1 MAQNDIIDIDELL
14 PEEEELLA
22 QPLNKLN
29 YEQPVVGGIEKNYY
43 ADRTGD
49 FITPDIKNFLV
60 DKVNISPSVIDF
72 VLGKPYSFRDRFIN
86 LNPIDAYRDLLRLQI
101 PGDQPLGEGQQ
112 PFGLNIQELFNPTS
126 PDVRRAKAA
135 GIDVEKG
142 APYQVMKDAEYLPAD
157 QRDRGVRLL
166 LKEAYPD
173 VPVKDFNLQI
183 EPRTNRVI
191 YTDPETGKRQFI
203 NPPGIDWADVNA
215 IMEPLALEMA
225 TGAAGLAVGTTVGPI
240 TGGTVGGGTG
250 LVYTAQLTDNPF
262 FQVAGATAGA
272 TAGAVSAPITFTA
285 IGEGLGHF
293 FWRYS
298 NLRGLKDRGI
308 LDETYT
314 NDKILETAIKDAG
327 LVGLFGLTGQTA
339 FSALGRFMTANP
351 IKIGVDE
358 DSFVKA
364 YEKVQGTKQTGTA
377 AEKKAVEDI
386 TTPEILQMAGVSTP
400 GVRGVLQ
407 KEVELS
413 AKARP
418 DVEVRVDAQA
428 KARQEGYDVL
438 FEETG
443 IDPVI
448 FDLDDVTKVNQ
459 ALGSRIINNL
469 DLGTKR
475 LDKGEQAIINTLKQ
489 LQKEN
494 KPENLFKTIW
504 KEGEISNSQV
514 LRELM
519 PDELVTDFKTLIYR
533 DFIEKTGK
541 NPQQIKQYIKNH
553 SDAMGVWFGDD
564 FVKGLKGY
572 NKIIDDITVLAGKE
586 GLPSS
591 QFQKLVTGLVRAYVG
606 IFTRPG
612 RFITAGGQLTEKVRK
627 GSFEDMILNPD
638 ALYRRLKR
646 GEFFKLGTPMGET
659 NSALARAVARAY
671 GEDEF
676 LDRAEVDQ
684 PSRAFPPAVPDVTSG
699 LEDVQLN
706 RGGEALMELKY

>member
-1 MAQNDIIDIDELL
+1 MAQNDIINIDELL

-29 YEQPVVGGIEKNYY
+29 YEKPVVGGIEKGYY
-43 ADRTGD
+43 PDKAGD
-49 FITPDIKNFLV
+49 FISSDIKNFLV
-60 DKVNISPSVIDF
+60 DKVNISPSVIDA

-86 LNPIDAYRDLLRLQI
+86 LNPIDAFRDLARFSI
-101 PGDQPLGEGQQ
+101 PGSQPLGEGQQ
-112 PFGLNIQELFNPTS
+112 PFGLNIQELFSPTS
-126 PDVRRAKAA
+126 PEVRRAKAA

-166 LKEAYPD
+166 LKEAYPE
-173 VPVKDFNLQI
+173 VPVKDFDIQL
-183 EPRTNRVI
+183 EPRTNRII
-191 YTDPETGKRQFI
+191 YKDPETGKRQFI
-203 NPPGIDWADVNA
+203 NPPGIDRADIQA

-225 TGAAGLAVGTTVGPI
+225 TGLAGLGVGSTVGPI
-240 TGGTVGGGTG
+240 TGGTVGGTAG
-250 LVYTAQLTDNPF
+250 LTYTAQLTDNPF
-262 FQVAGATAGA
+262 FQAAGGVAGAVAGAT
-272 TAGAVSAPITFTA
+272 SAPITFTA
-285 IGEGLGHF
+285 LGEGLGHF

-298 NLRGLKDRGI
+298 NLRGLKERGI

-327 LVGLFGLTGQTA
+327 LVSLFGFGGQKA
-339 FSALGRFMTANP
+339 FQTLGKFMTANP

-358 DSFVKA
+358 DSFIKA
-364 YEKVQGTKQTGTA
+364 YEKVQGIKQTGTA
-377 AEKKAVEDI
+377 AEKKALEDV
-386 TTPEILQMAGVSTP
+386 TTPEILQMADETTP
-400 GVRGVLQ
+400 GVRGVLE

-418 DVEVRVDAQA
+418 EVEVRVDAQA

-475 LDKGEQAIINTLKQ
+475 LDKSEQAIINTLKK
-489 LQKEN
+489 LEKEN

-514 LRELM
+514 LKDLM
-519 PDELVTDFKTLIYR
+519 PDELATDFKTLIYR

-553 SDAMGVWFGDD
+553 GDAMGVWFGDD

-572 NKIIDDITVLAGKE
+572 NKLIDDITVLAGKE

-591 QFQKLVTGLVRAYVG
+591 QFQKFVTGLVRAYVG

-612 RFITAGGQLTEKVRK
+612 RFITAGGQLTEKMRK

-646 GEFFKLGTPMGET
+646 GEFFSPDTTVGQT
-659 NSALARAVARAY
+659 NLTLARALARAY
-671 GEDEF
+671 GEEE
-676 LDRAEVDQ
+676 LLGRAEVDQ
-684 PSRAFPPAVPDVTSG
+684 PSTAFPPAVPDVTSG